1 MGETTTNTATASTE
15 TVTVVVQIEPA
26 PPDVERLEDLGTMF
40 GLVLLALIAV
50 WGMKQVLNLFSINPD
65 HD

>member
-1 MGETTTNTATASTE
+1 MDETTTNTGTATGE
-15 TVTVVVQIEPA
+15 TVTVVVQLEPA
-26 PPDVERLEDLGTMF
+26 PPSEERITDLLALF
-40 GLVLLALIAV
+40 GLVIVAAIAV